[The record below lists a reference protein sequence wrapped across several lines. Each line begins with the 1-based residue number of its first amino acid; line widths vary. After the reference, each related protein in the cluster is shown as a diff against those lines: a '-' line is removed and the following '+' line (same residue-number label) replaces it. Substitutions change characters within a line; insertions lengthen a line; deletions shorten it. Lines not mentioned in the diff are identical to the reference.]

1 MLGWKLDEEVLLA
14 RASRGDRAAAGAY
27 LAQHLPA
34 LHRSARRIAGRR
46 MDPDDLLADAVEG
59 LLVRWADGG
68 EEIASPRG
76 YILVSMRN
84 RVINEA
90 RSPRSRST
98 GLGFGVGFDRD
109 DPSALGTDEAI
120 ELERE
125 LAWLRLALGRL
136 SAAHRSVLQDGA
148 VPTGEPV
155 AGVPDARDGDG
166 RSADARQSL
175 RARARRALRRA
186 YLQVVLE
193 EGAAPDCHAAIARL
207 PTRVGDDADAT
218 GDAPEHFRSCERC
231 RRRWL
236 VFASLAGGLGIAGAI
251 AVPAGSPPARAD
263 APGTAGSDGTAGTAG
278 SARGAGAGSRGIIAS
293 GAALIGIG
301 ILLAAAAFF
310 PQALRPS
317 AAEGEP
323 AQVGRSVD
331 AAGSGAGAAV
341 TASMGLTVTGGSV
354 AGDGVQEV
362 TIRLTFDVAGSDW
375 STHELSFDLPS
386 AFDAVSASDGWN
398 CAGRRCAPAIA
409 DAREGV
415 FAIRGPRSG
424 GDERIGVRWRAEA
437 AGRSV
442 AADAS
447 SSVPL
452 AGETFTTSASDRAR

>member
-76 YILVSMRN
+76 YILASMRN

-125 LAWLRLALGRL
+125 LTWLRLALVRL
-136 SAAHRSVLQDGA
+136 SAAHRSALQDGA

-251 AVPAGSPPARAD
+251 AVPAGSAPAQAH
-263 APGTAGSDGTAGTAG
+263 APGSAGTFGTVG
-278 SARGAGAGSRGIIAS
+278 SGRGAGAGSGGIIAS

-310 PQALRPS
+310 PQALRPW

-323 AQVGRSVD
+323 AQLGHSVD

-341 TASMGLTVTGGSV
+341 TASMGLAVTGGSV

-415 FAIRGPRSG
+415 FAIRGLPGG

-442 AADAS
+442 TADAS

-452 AGETFTTSASDRAR
+452 TGETFTTSARDRAR

>member
-1 MLGWKLDEEVLLA
+1 MLA

-76 YILVSMRN
+76 YILASMRN

-125 LAWLRLALGRL
+125 LTWLRLALVRL
-136 SAAHRSVLQDGA
+136 SAAHRSALQDGA

-251 AVPAGSPPARAD
+251 AVPAGSAPAQAH
-263 APGTAGSDGTAGTAG
+263 APGSAGTFGTVG
-278 SARGAGAGSRGIIAS
+278 SGRGAGAGSGGIIAS

-310 PQALRPS
+310 PQALRPW

-323 AQVGRSVD
+323 AQLGHSVD
-331 AAGSGAGAAV
+331 A
-341 TASMGLTVTGGSV
+341 
-354 AGDGVQEV
+354 
-362 TIRLTFDVAGSDW
+362 
-375 STHELSFDLPS
+375 
-386 AFDAVSASDGWN
+386 
-398 CAGRRCAPAIA
+398 
-409 DAREGV
+409 
-415 FAIRGPRSG
+415 
-424 GDERIGVRWRAEA
+424 
-437 AGRSV
+437 
-442 AADAS
+442 
-447 SSVPL
+447 
-452 AGETFTTSASDRAR
+452 

>member
-1 MLGWKLDEEVLLA
+1 
-14 RASRGDRAAAGAY
+14 
-27 LAQHLPA
+27 
-34 LHRSARRIAGRR
+34 

-98 GLGFGVGFDRD
+98 GLGFGIGFDRD

-120 ELERE
+120 ELEQE

-136 SAAHRSVLQDGA
+136 SAAHRSALHDGE
-148 VPTGEPV
+148 VPPGGPTAGDSTDVGEPG
-155 AGVPDARDGDG
+155 AQGGAG

-193 EGAAPDCHAAIARL
+193 EGASPACHAAIARL
-207 PTRVGDDADAT
+207 PVRVGDDPDST

-231 RRRWL
+231 RKRWL
-236 VFASLAGGLGIAGAI
+236 VFAGLAGGLGIAGAV
-251 AVPAGSPPARAD
+251 AVPAGSAPARAD
-263 APGTAGSDGTAGTAG
+263 GPGFAGSVGSAG
-278 SARGAGAGSRGIIAS
+278 SAGSAGGAGSGRGSGEGARGIIAS

-310 PQALRPS
+310 PQALRPW
-317 AAEGEP
+317 AAPGEP
-323 AQVGRSVD
+323 APVGRSANAV
-331 AAGSGAGAAV
+331 GGGAGAAV
-341 TASMGLTVTGGSV
+341 TARMVLAVTGGPI
-354 AGDGVQEV
+354 AGDGIQEV

-375 STHELSFDLPS
+375 STHELGFELPS
-386 AFDAVSASDGWN
+386 TFDAVSASEGWS
-398 CAGRRCAPAIA
+398 CAGHRCAPAIA

-415 FAIRGPRSG
+415 FAIRGPHGG

-437 AGRSV
+437 AGHAV
-442 AADAS
+442 TADAS

-452 AGETFTTSASDRAR
+452 AGETFTTSASDREG